1 MGLRTVLQEKGP
13 CASAPCKHCTPCP
26 GSPGR
31 KARASPAQGHGPA
44 YQIALGQRIT
54 EERRSQ
60 KDGQWGKWNQHIL
73 SALATPAAFNQ
84 STTEALMEPFSAQ
97 GPGQAHMRAGRR
109 AKELHP
115 QAQPSTNH
123 GLLLRDKDP
132 SFPQA
137 KVVFPGSQ
145 RYPADLSPSAHKSKL
160 LINVPC
166 LGSLLF
172 PVSLPPSQGHL
183 PNKYLAPIPC
193 LKSAVTD
200 PEFETSIIR
209 FRAQML
215 HYCATMS
222 CWVGPTWHVASCRRT
237 LACCPQPLRANFLPP
252 APTGIW
258 P

>member
-1 MGLRTVLQEKGP
+1 MHQLPTGTAHHAQEAPAGRPGPLQHRAMGQHIRLFLGKESQRRGEVKRTDSGGSGTSTSCRLQDR
-13 CASAPCKHCTPCP
+13 C
-26 GSPGR
+26 
-31 KARASPAQGHGPA
+31 
-44 YQIALGQRIT
+44 L
-54 EERRSQ
+54 
-60 KDGQWGKWNQHIL
+60 IL
-73 SALATPAAFNQ
+73 SALATPSAFNQ

-123 GLLLRDKDP
+123 GLLLMDKDP

-172 PVSLPPSQGHL
+172 PVSLPPSQSHL
-183 PNKYLAPIPC
+183 PNIHLAPIPC
-193 LKSAVTD
+193 LKSAVTE
-200 PEFETSIIR
+200 PEFENSIVR

-222 CWVGPTWHVASCRRT
+222 CWVGPNWHVAFCHRI